1 LTLSTVF
8 NSLLKNQVTGE
19 KNGEEIMI
27 KKHVRSVIHGM
38 LVASAMISS
47 ALAAENYPTKPIKLY
62 VGLGAGGGGD
72 TLTRQIADIVA
83 RNLGQAVVV
92 DNKPGAGGAIV
103 ASFLYTQAPDGYTVA
118 MIPSAALTLAPLQGP
133 LAYKPDE
140 FTYLAT
146 VMRRS
151 TGLVARGDAAFK
163 GWKALVDYAK
173 EKGGVTYA
181 TMTPGD
187 RLAVEKLAKEAGINV
202 RMVPSKGGAETRQMV
217 LGGHV
222 DFGLSGSIGFKDA
235 IDGGPM
241 QILAV
246 LDPQRNADYD
256 STPTLKELGF
266 DVTLLD
272 HYVFAAPPNTPPE
285 IVEKLSVALR
295 AATKDPGISK
305 LIDEVIGGTAL
316 DLAGKETRELMNT
329 ETASYKQ
336 LLGK

>member
-1 LTLSTVF
+1 MFRNHTR
-8 NSLLKNQVTGE
+8 SL
-19 KNGEEIMI
+19 IC
-27 KKHVRSVIHGM
+27 GM
-38 LVASAMISS
+38 LAAAAIISP
-47 ALAAENYPTKPIKLY
+47 AFAADDFPTKPIKMY

-72 TLTRQIADIVA
+72 TLTRQIADIIA
-83 RNLGQAVVV
+83 KNLRQAVVV

-103 ASFLYTQAPDGYTVA
+103 ASFLYSQAPDGYAVA

-133 LAYKPDE
+133 VAYKPDA

-151 TGLVARGDAAFK
+151 TGLVARADAEFK
-163 GWKALVDYAK
+163 NLKTLVEYAK
-173 EKGGVTYA
+173 AKGGVTFA

-187 RLAVEKLAKEAGINV
+187 RLAVGKLAQEAQINV

-235 IDGGPM
+235 VDGGPM

-246 LDPQRNADYD
+246 LDPQRNTDYE

-266 DVTLLD
+266 NVTLLD
-272 HYVFAAPPNTPPE
+272 HYVFAAPPKTPPE
-285 IVEKLSVALR
+285 VAEKLSAAIK
-295 AATKDPGISK
+295 AATKDPAISK
-305 LIDEVIGGTAL
+305 LIDDVIGGTAL
-316 DLAGKETRELMNT
+316 DLGGNETKGLMDL
-329 ETASYKQ
+329 ETASYRQ